1 MATEKISAL
10 FGIPA
15 PDHVVLEVAEPGLNT
30 PAKDA
35 GYVFE
40 ILTLKKLLL
49 WLSKDAPCKNLILI
63 GDAGVGKTSAVLEVA
78 ARLGRQVWSISCSG
92 RTRFADLVGTL
103 VIDKSGA
110 TRFVDGPLT
119 SALRAGEIF
128 LGNEITRMDAGEQ
141 MRLVDVLDG
150 RSRLTIPETGEVV
163 IPHPNF
169 RFAATGNSGG
179 FGDESGAYA
188 GEKVGS
194 LAFGDRFIRI
204 VMTGLGEEDE
214 KKMLLSYVPGLTA
227 EIAAGMVKLA
237 REVRR
242 GFIGNG
248 GGLRV
253 TISPRSL
260 VRWGQLVEAY
270 SAMSGID
277 SPLEEALMDAVLNGA
292 PEDDHKTV
300 LEVLRNWIQE

>member
-1 MATEKISAL
+1 MEKRIADL

-15 PDHVVLEVAEPGLNT
+15 PDHAVLEVRESGENT
-30 PAKDA
+30 PSADPA
-35 GYVFE
+35 YIFDP
-40 ILTLKKLLL
+40 LLLKKILL
-49 WLSKDAPCKNLILI
+49 WLSGQTPCKNLLLI
-63 GDAGVGKTSAVLEVA
+63 GDAGVGKTSLLLEVA
-78 ARLGRQVWSISCSG
+78 ARLGRQVWSVSCSG

-103 VIDKSGA
+103 VIDESGA

-119 SALRAGEIF
+119 AAMRAGELF

-163 IPHPNF
+163 IPHADF

-179 FGDESGAYA
+179 YGDESGAYA

-204 VMTGLGEEDE
+204 WMTGLSEEQEKEMVLKSIPGFDE
-214 KKMLLSYVPGLTA
+214 KLV
-227 EIAAGMVKLA
+227 EGMVRLA
-237 REVRR
+237 RDVRKN
-242 GFIGNG
+242 FIGNG
-248 GGLRV
+248 GGLRI

-260 VRWGQLVEAY
+260 LRWCQLTMAY
-270 SAMSGID
+270 SAMSGIN
-277 SPLEEALMDAVLNGA
+277 SALEEALMDSVLNGS

-300 LEVLRNWIQE
+300 IELLRNWMKE